1 MKFINKI
8 VDVLCKGIVK
18 IEHVTDSI
26 LSVILLFIVLFG
38 VPIIFA
44 LFTVI
49 PWGLGIAQMFRS
61 LFG

>member
-26 LSVILLFIVLFG
+26 LSVILLFMVLLGFT
-38 VPIIFA
+38 
-44 LFTVI
+44 LFTII

>member
-26 LSVILLFIVLFG
+26 LFFILLFIVLFG
-38 VPIIFA
+38 FA

-49 PWGLGIAQMFRS
+49 PWGLGIAQMSRS

>member
-1 MKFINKI
+1 MKSISKI
-8 VDVLCKGIVK
+8 FDVLCKGIVK

-38 VPIIFA
+38 FA
-44 LFTVI
+44 FFTII
-49 PWGLGIAQMFRS
+49 PWGLGIAQMFHI

>member
-1 MKFINKI
+1 MKFINEI
-8 VDVLCKGIVK
+8 VDELCDVLGFIRSCIP
-18 IEHVTDSI
+18 
-26 LSVILLFIVLFG
+26 LFIVLFG
-38 VPIIFA
+38 FA